1 MEPRWLDLGG
11 SDWTVRADAS
21 TSSWAEV
28 PEALRETLR
37 AGIPATVPGCVHTD
51 LLAAGLIEDPY
62 LGANETLTDW
72 IGRQRWTYR
81 RELILGLG
89 DPELESR
96 NCDLECDGLDTVAEV
111 FVNGTSVGRSVN
123 MHRRSVFP
131 VRPRLVL
138 GRNLIEVTFDS
149 AFDHMAEM
157 AALVGDRVH
166 VERDDFNLIRKMACN
181 FGWDWGPRLVT
192 CGIWKRIGL
201 RSWSTARIGDVSVL
215 ATASQRADGVWV
227 GKLDVTAQ
235 LTGELRF
242 AALTVRVQ
250 GRDAF
255 GELGVPAADDWTHAS
270 LEITGV
276 EPWWPHSLGE
286 QPLYDVEIVFH
297 NDVTVLD
304 RSMLRTGF
312 RSTELDTTPDAD
324 GNGANFALRING
336 VEIFARGANWI
347 PDDCFVTRVAPERY
361 RERIQQ
367 AKDANIDLLRVWG
380 GGIYETEDFYAACD
394 ELGVMVWQDFCLAC
408 AAYPEEEPFASEFDA
423 EVRDNVMRLSP
434 HPSLVIWNGNN
445 EIIWGHDAWDWS
457 SHPNGDRTWGERYF
471 FQTFPAIV
479 AELDPSRPYWA
490 GSPSSGSKDIPPNDP
505 NYGCMH
511 VWDVWNERD
520 YTGYDDYSPRFVS
533 EFGYQGPATWATWQR
548 ALAAADLRAD
558 SPVMLAH
565 QKAAGGNSKLNAG
578 IAPHLP
584 VPGETAADFD
594 DWLYLMQ
601 LQQARA
607 VRHGIER
614 WRSLRGRCHGS
625 IVWQLNDCWPVVSW
639 AALDLGTNAAGE
651 PVARRKPLWYAL
663 RDAYADHLLTI
674 QTADGAPRL
683 VLVNDAGTDWTAGG
697 SIELR
702 RLSGEVVASARY
714 EVLVPARGKADVAI
728 EFELP
733 EDAAADLA
741 LVATANDAARAVRLL
756 VEDIAA
762 DLPVP
767 AYTATVAA
775 TASGAEVTVTAE
787 TFLRSL
793 AIFPDRVC
801 EDAVSDT
808 LLVDLFPGE
817 THSFQVTGNFDEGS
831 LEALTTPPV
840 LRFVTVEKRPAG
852 VW

>member
-1 MEPRWLDLGG
+1 MEPGWFDLGG
-11 SDWTVRADAS
+11 DGWTVRADA
-21 TSSWAEV
+21 TGPAWDQV
-28 PEALRETLR
+28 PEALRQTLA
-37 AGIPATVPGCVHTD
+37 AGVPATVPGCVHTD

-72 IGRQRWTYR
+72 IGTQRWTYR

-111 FVNGTSVGRSVN
+111 FVNGTSVGSSVN

-131 VRPRLVL
+131 VRPRLML
-138 GRNLIEVTFDS
+138 GRNLIEVVFDS

-157 AALVGDRVH
+157 AALVGERVH
-166 VERDDFNLIRKMACN
+166 VERDDYNLIRKMACN

-201 RSWSTARIGDVSVL
+201 RSWSHARIGDVAVL
-215 ATASQRADGVWV
+215 ATAARRADGTWV

-235 LTGELRF
+235 LTGETRF
-242 AALTVRVQ
+242 GALTVRVQ
-250 GRDAF
+250 GRDVS
-255 GELGVPAADDWTHAS
+255 GELGVPAEDWTHAS

-276 EPWWPHSLGE
+276 EPWWPHSLGS

-304 RSMLRTGF
+304 RVTRSTGF

-336 VEIFARGANWI
+336 VEVFARGANWI
-347 PDDCFVTRVAPERY
+347 PDDCFVTRVTPERY

-394 ELGVMVWQDFCLAC
+394 ELGVMVWQDFALAC

-423 EVRDNVMRLSP
+423 EARDNVMRLSA

-445 EIIWGHDAWDWS
+445 EIIWGHEAWDWAS
-457 SHPNGDRTWGERYF
+457 QPNGDRTWGERYF
-471 FQTFPAIV
+471 YETFPAIL
-479 AELDPSRPYWA
+479 AELDPSRPYWH
-490 GSPSSGSKDIPPNDP
+490 GSPSSGSKDIEPNDP

-511 VWDVWNERD
+511 IWDVWNERD
-520 YTGYDDYSPRFVS
+520 YLGYDDYSPRFVS
-533 EFGYQGPATWATWQR
+533 EFGYQGPATRATWNR
-548 ALAAADLRAD
+548 ALDASDLRAD

-565 QKAAGGNSKLNAG
+565 QKAAGGNGKLNAG
-578 IAPHLP
+578 IAAHLP
-584 VPGETAADFD
+584 LPGETAADFD

-601 LQQARA
+601 LQQAQA

-651 PVARRKPLWYAL
+651 PVARRKPLWYAI

-683 VLVNDAGTDWTAGG
+683 VLVNDSGTDWTASGAV
-697 SIELR
+697 ELR
-702 RLSGEVVASARY
+702 RLCGETVASARF
-714 EVLVPARGKADVAI
+714 EVLVPARDKADVAI
-728 EFELP
+728 TFDLP
-733 EDAAADLA
+733 EDRSDLA
-741 LVATANDAARAVRLL
+741 LVGTADDAVRAVKLL
-756 VEDIAA
+756 VPDIEA

-767 AYTATVAA
+767 ALAADVAA
-775 TASGAEVTVTAE
+775 TPDGAEVTVTAQS
-787 TFLRSL
+787 FLRSL
-793 AIFPDRVC
+793 AIFPDRVA
-801 EDAVSDT
+801 EDAYPDS

-817 THSFQVTGNFDEGS
+817 THSFQVTGNFDEAS
-831 LEALTTPPV
+831 LTALTAPDV
-840 LRFVTVEKRPAG
+840 LRFVTVEKKPSG
-852 VW
+852 GW

>member
-11 SDWTVRADAS
+11 AEWTVRADTTTAS
-21 TSSWAEV
+21 WSEV
-28 PEALRETLR
+28 PESLREAL
-37 AGIPATVPGCVHTD
+37 AGGIPATVPGCVHTD
-51 LLAAGLIEDPY
+51 LMAAGLIDDPY
-62 LGANETLTDW
+62 FGANETLTDW
-72 IGRQRWTYR
+72 IGLQRWTYR

-89 DPELESR
+89 DPELEAR

-111 FVNGTSVGRSVN
+111 FVNGVSVGTSVN
-123 MHRRSVFP
+123 MHRRSMFP

-138 GRNLIEVTFDS
+138 GRNIIEVVFDS
-149 AFDHMAEM
+149 AFDHIAEM

-166 VERDDFNLIRKMACN
+166 VERDDYNLIRKMACN

-201 RSWSTARIGDVSVL
+201 RSWSQARIGDVSVL
-215 ATASQRADGVWV
+215 ATAKQKADGTWV

-235 LTGELRF
+235 VTGNTRF
-242 AALTVRVQ
+242 SALTVRVKGGQ
-250 GRDAF
+250 VQ
-255 GELGVPAADDWTHAS
+255 GELGVPVEDDWTQAS
-270 LEITGV
+270 LELTGV
-276 EPWWPHSLGE
+276 APWWPHSLGE
-286 QPLYDVEIVFH
+286 QSLYDVEIVFH
-297 NDVTVLD
+297 NDTTVLD
-304 RSMLRTGF
+304 RVTRRTGF

-324 GNGANFALRING
+324 GKGANFALRING

-347 PDDCFVTRVAPERY
+347 PDDCFVTRVTPERY

-394 ELGVMVWQDFCLAC
+394 ELGVMVWQDFALAC

-423 EVRDNVMRLSP
+423 EARDNVMRLSP

-445 EIIWGHDAWDWS
+445 EILWGHDEWDWAS
-457 SHPNGDRTWGERYF
+457 QPNGDRTWGEKYF
-471 FQTFPAIV
+471 YETFPGIV
-479 AELDPSRPYWA
+479 AELDPTRPYWH
-490 GSPSSGSKDIPPNDP
+490 GSPSSGSKDIRPNDP
-505 NYGCMH
+505 NFGCMH
-511 VWDVWNERD
+511 IWDVWNARD
-520 YTGYDDYSPRFVS
+520 YLGYDDYSPRFVS

-548 ALAAADLRAD
+548 ALDAADLRAD

-565 QKAAGGNSKLNAG
+565 QKASGGNGKLDSG

-584 VPGETAADFD
+584 APGETAADFD

-625 IVWQLNDCWPVVSW
+625 IVWQINDCWPVVSW
-639 AALDLGTNAAGE
+639 AALDSGTNAAGE
-651 PVARRKPLWYAL
+651 TVARRKPLWYAM

-683 VLVNDAGTDWTAGG
+683 VLVNDATTDWTAGG
-697 SIELR
+697 TIELR
-702 RLSGEVVASARY
+702 RFSGDVVASARY
-714 EVLVPARGKADVAI
+714 EVLVPARAKADVAI
-728 EFELP
+728 DFDLP
-733 EDAAADLA
+733 SPRAGLA
-741 LVATANDAARAVRLL
+741 LVATGNEASRAVKVLA
-756 VEDIAA
+756 EDIDA
-762 DLPVP
+762 DLPAASVR
-767 AYTATVAA
+767 ATVTATP
-775 TASGAEVTVTAE
+775 SGAEVSVTAE
-787 TFLRSL
+787 TFVRSL
-793 AIFPDRVC
+793 AIFPDRVS
-801 EDAVSDT
+801 EDSYPDS

-831 LEALTTPPV
+831 LQELTAPAV
-840 LRFVTVEKRPAG
+840 LRFVTVEKAAAG
-852 VW
+852 GW